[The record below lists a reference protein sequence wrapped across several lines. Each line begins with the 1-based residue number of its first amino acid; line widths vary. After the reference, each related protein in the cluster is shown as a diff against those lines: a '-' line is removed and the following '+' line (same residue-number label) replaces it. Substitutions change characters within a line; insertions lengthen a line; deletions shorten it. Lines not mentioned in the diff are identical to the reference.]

1 MMRLRVSCQL
11 LTRSNGIHGHAVSRY
26 RGQKYQELSTL
37 QCALLKKF
45 TLNGGD

>member
-1 MMRLRVSCQL
+1 MRLQVSCQL
-11 LTRSNGIHGHAVSRY
+11 LTRSNDIYGHAVSRY